1 LKDKEKEEIY
11 NRLKRGEIDLL
22 IGTHALLS
30 EHVAFKNLSYV
41 VIDEQHKFGVRQR
54 ALLSEK
60 GQNPDVLIMT
70 ATPIPRTLCMTL
82 YGDLDVSVLDE
93 MPPGRGKIVTK
104 LFSHQESILVYQ
116 AVKDAVKKGKQVYIV
131 YPLVEESDKVEL
143 KAAEKMF
150 RDFQLKEFKDLRVG
164 MVHGQMARKEA
175 DGVMQKFKN
184 KEIDILVAT
193 TILEVGVDV
202 PSAGVMVI
210 EHAERFGLSQ
220 LHQLRGR
227 VGRGSHKS
235 FCILVMG
242 KAVSEEARQRT
253 QMMER
258 STDGF
263 KISEFDLE
271 LRGPG
276 EFLGAKQSG
285 LPGFKLANIM
295 RDVEI
300 LKSAKRAAELVFI
313 KDVNLSTSENEH
325 LKKILLEKE
334 GPGALLNI

>member
-1 LKDKEKEEIY
+1 
-11 NRLKRGEIDLL
+11 L
-22 IGTHALLS
+22 IQKSVT
-30 EHVAFKNLSYV
+30 FKHLAYV
-41 VIDEQHKFGVRQR
+41 IIDEQHRFGVHQR
-54 ALLSEK
+54 AGLKQK
-60 GQNPDVLIMT
+60 GHSPHFLVMT
-70 ATPIPRTLCMTL
+70 ATPIPRTLAMTV
-82 YGDLDVSVLDE
+82 YGDLDISIIDE
-93 MPPGRGKIVTK
+93 LPKGRTPIQTRVIFENKRI
-104 LFSHQESILVYQ
+104 Q
-116 AVKDAVKKGKQVYIV
+116 ALQFMKEQIQAGRQAYVI
-131 YPLVEESDKVEL
+131 YPLVEES
-143 KAAEKMF
+143 EKM
-150 RDFQLKEFKDLRVG
+150 DLKNAVDEAQSLQEYFPEFKVG
-164 MVHGQMARKEA
+164 LLHGKMKSQEKDQVMEA
-175 DGVMQKFKN
+175 FRRN
-184 KEIDILVAT
+184 EIQILVST
-193 TILEVGVDV
+193 TVVEVGVDV
-202 PSAGVMVI
+202 PNANYMMI